1 MANKYVN
8 NDLYY
13 TKSLMVKITEKQKMM
28 MSIMVDILGESRS
41 QIVRRLLM
49 VEAKKVAAQLEGEE
63 LELWIDL
70 INQIEKEE
78 DYHEIVVGDAISQ
91 GMKEAYFERT
101 GEVLGYDDETTM
113 KTNADK
119 QRVWQR
125 NYRAKKKMEKLKELK
140 EEHGFTFISATHRRG
155 RHG

>member
-1 MANKYVN
+1 MASKYVK

-13 TKSLMVKITEKQKMM
+13 TKNLMVKITEKQKMM

-41 QIVRRLLM
+41 QIVRRLLI

-63 LELWIDL
+63 LEPWIDL

-125 NYRAKKKMEKLKELK
+125 NYRAKKKMQKLKELK
-140 EEHGFTFISATHRRG
+140 EEHGE
-155 RHG
+155 

>member
-1 MANKYVN
+1 MASKYVK

-13 TKSLMVKITEKQKMM
+13 TKNLMVKITEKQKMM

-41 QIVRRLLM
+41 QIVRRLLI

-78 DYHEIVVGDAISQ
+78 DYHEIVVGEAISQ

-140 EEHGFTFISATHRRG
+140 EEHGDR
-155 RHG
+155 

>member
-1 MANKYVN
+1 MASKYVK

-13 TKSLMVKITEKQKMM
+13 TKNLMVKITEKQKMM

-78 DYHEIVVGDAISQ
+78 DYHEIVVGEAISQ
-91 GMKEAYFERT
+91 GMKESYYERT

-140 EEHGFTFISATHRRG
+140 EEHGE
-155 RHG
+155 

>member
-1 MANKYVN
+1 MASKYVK

-13 TKSLMVKITEKQKMM
+13 TKNLMVKITEKQKMM

-41 QIVRRLLM
+41 QIVRRLLI

-113 KTNADK
+113 RTNADK

-140 EEHGFTFISATHRRG
+140 EEYGDR
-155 RHG
+155 

>member
-49 VEAKKVAAQLEGEE
+49 VEAKRVAAQLEGEE

-78 DYHEIVVGDAISQ
+78 DYHEFVVGDAISQ

-140 EEHGFTFISATHRRG
+140 EEHGA
-155 RHG
+155 

>member
-1 MANKYVN
+1 MASKYVK

-13 TKSLMVKITEKQKMM
+13 TKNLMVKITEKQKMM

-41 QIVRRLLM
+41 QIVRRLLI

-91 GMKEAYFERT
+91 GMKEAYVERT

-113 KTNADK
+113 RTNADK

-140 EEHGFTFISATHRRG
+140 EEHGE
-155 RHG
+155 

>member
-78 DYHEIVVGDAISQ
+78 DYHEFVVGDAISQ

-125 NYRAKKKMEKLKELK
+125 NYRAKKKIEKLKALQ
-140 EEHGFTFISATHRRG
+140 EEYGTS
-155 RHG
+155 

>member
-1 MANKYVN
+1 MASKYVK

-13 TKSLMVKITEKQKMM
+13 TKNLMVKITEKQKMM

-41 QIVRRLLM
+41 QIVRRLLI

-101 GEVLGYDDETTM
+101 GEALGYDDETTM

-140 EEHGFTFISATHRRG
+140 EEHGE
-155 RHG
+155 

>member
-28 MSIMVDILGESRS
+28 MGIMVDILGESRS

-49 VEAKKVAAQLEGEE
+49 TEAKKCAANLEGEE
-63 LELWIDL
+63 LELWVEL

-78 DYHEIVVGDAISQ
+78 DYHEFAVGEAVSE
-91 GMKEAYFERT
+91 GMKKAYFERT
-101 GEVLGYDDETTM
+101 GKELGYDDEANL
-113 KTNADK
+113 KTLADK
-119 QRVWQR
+119 NRVWQR
-125 NYRAKKKMEKLKELK
+125 HYRAKKKMEKLKALQ
-140 EEHGFTFISATHRRG
+140 EEHGE
-155 RHG
+155 

>member
-1 MANKYVN
+1 MASKYVK

-13 TKSLMVKITEKQKMM
+13 TKNLMVKITEKQKMM

-41 QIVRRLLM
+41 QIVRRLLI

-63 LELWIDL
+63 LELWIDI

-140 EEHGFTFISATHRRG
+140 EEHGE
-155 RHG
+155 

>member
-8 NDLYY
+8 NSTYY
-13 TKSLMVKITEKQKMM
+13 TKNVMVKITEKQRLMLSLM
-28 MSIMVDILGESRS
+28 TDILGENRS

-49 VEAKKVAAQLEGEE
+49 VEAKKVAAQLDGEE
-63 LELWIDL
+63 LELWVDL
-70 INQIEKEE
+70 INQIDKEE
-78 DYHEIVVGDAISQ
+78 DFHEFEVGEAISQ

-101 GEVLGYDDETTM
+101 GKTLGYDDETTM

-125 NYRAKKKMEKLKELK
+125 NYRAKQKFNKIKELEKLYED
-140 EEHGFTFISATHRRG
+140 
-155 RHG
+155 

>member
-1 MANKYVN
+1 MANRYVN

-13 TKSLMVKITEKQKMM
+13 TKNLMVKITDKQKMM

-63 LELWIDL
+63 LELWIEL

-78 DYHEIVVGDAISQ
+78 DYHEIVVGEAISQ
-91 GMKEAYFERT
+91 GMKESYYERT

-113 KTNADK
+113 KTASDK

-125 NYRAKKKMEKLKELK
+125 NYRAKKKMQKLKELK
-140 EEHGFTFISATHRRG
+140 EEHGE
-155 RHG
+155 

>member
-8 NDLYY
+8 NSTYY
-13 TKSLMVKITEKQKMM
+13 TMNVMVKITEKQRLMLSLM
-28 MSIMVDILGESRS
+28 TDILGENRS

-49 VEAKKVAAQLEGEE
+49 VEAKKVAAQLDGEE
-63 LELWIDL
+63 LELWVDL
-70 INQIEKEE
+70 INQIDKEE
-78 DYHEIVVGDAISQ
+78 DFHEFEVGEAISQ

-101 GEVLGYDDETTM
+101 GKALGYDDETTM

-125 NYRAKKKMEKLKELK
+125 NYRAKQKFNKIKELEKLYED
-140 EEHGFTFISATHRRG
+140 
-155 RHG
+155 

>member
-1 MANKYVN
+1 MASKYVK

-13 TKSLMVKITEKQKMM
+13 TKNLMVKITEKQKMM

-63 LELWIDL
+63 LELWIEL

-78 DYHEIVVGDAISQ
+78 DYHEIVVGEAISQ
-91 GMKEAYFERT
+91 GMKESYYERT

-125 NYRAKKKMEKLKELK
+125 NYRAKKKMQKLKELK
-140 EEHGFTFISATHRRG
+140 EEHGE
-155 RHG
+155 

>member
-1 MANKYVN
+1 MASKYVK

-13 TKSLMVKITEKQKMM
+13 TKNLMVKITEKQKMM

-41 QIVRRLLM
+41 QIVRRLLI

-125 NYRAKKKMEKLKELK
+125 NYRAKKKMEKRKELK
-140 EEHGFTFISATHRRG
+140 EEHGE
-155 RHG
+155 

>member
-1 MANKYVN
+1 MGSKYVK

-13 TKSLMVKITEKQKMM
+13 TKNLMVKITEKQKMM

-41 QIVRRLLM
+41 QIVRRLLI

-113 KTNADK
+113 RTNADK

-140 EEHGFTFISATHRRG
+140 EEHGE
-155 RHG
+155 

>member
-1 MANKYVN
+1 MANRYVK

-13 TKSLMVKITEKQKMM
+13 TKNLMVKITEKQKMM

-78 DYHEIVVGDAISQ
+78 DYHEIVVGEAISQ
-91 GMKEAYFERT
+91 GMKESYYERT

-113 KTNADK
+113 KTASDK

-125 NYRAKKKMEKLKELK
+125 NYRAKKKMQKLKELK
-140 EEHGFTFISATHRRG
+140 EEHGE
-155 RHG
+155 

>member
-1 MANKYVN
+1 MGSKYVK

-13 TKSLMVKITEKQKMM
+13 TKNLMVKITEKQKMM

-41 QIVRRLLM
+41 QIVRRLLI

-140 EEHGFTFISATHRRG
+140 EEHGE
-155 RHG
+155 

>member
-1 MANKYVN
+1 MATKYVK
-8 NDLYY
+8 NDLDY
-13 TKSLMVKITEKQKMM
+13 TKNLMVKITEKQKMM

-41 QIVRRLLM
+41 QIVRRLLI

-63 LELWIDL
+63 LELWIAL

-140 EEHGFTFISATHRRG
+140 EEHGE
-155 RHG
+155 

>member
-1 MANKYVN
+1 MASKYVK

-13 TKSLMVKITEKQKMM
+13 TKNLMVKITEKQKMM
-28 MSIMVDILGESRS
+28 MSIMGDILGESRS
-41 QIVRRLLM
+41 QIDRRLLI

-140 EEHGFTFISATHRRG
+140 EEHGE
-155 RHG
+155 

>member
-1 MANKYVN
+1 MANRYVN

-13 TKSLMVKITEKQKMM
+13 TKNLMVKITEKQKMM

-63 LELWIDL
+63 LELWIEL

-78 DYHEIVVGDAISQ
+78 DYHEIVVGEAISQ
-91 GMKEAYFERT
+91 GMKESYYERT
-101 GEVLGYDDETTM
+101 CEVLGYDDETTM
-113 KTNADK
+113 KTASDK

-125 NYRAKKKMEKLKELK
+125 NYRAKKKMQKLKELK
-140 EEHGFTFISATHRRG
+140 EEHGE
-155 RHG
+155 

>member
-1 MANKYVN
+1 MGSKYVK

-13 TKSLMVKITEKQKMM
+13 TKNLMVKITEKQKMM

-41 QIVRRLLM
+41 QIVRRLLI

-78 DYHEIVVGDAISQ
+78 DYHEIVVGEAISQ

-140 EEHGFTFISATHRRG
+140 EEHGE
-155 RHG
+155 

>member
-1 MANKYVN
+1 MASKYVK

-13 TKSLMVKITEKQKMM
+13 TKNLMVKITEKQKMM

-41 QIVRRLLM
+41 QIVRRLLI

-113 KTNADK
+113 RTNADK

-125 NYRAKKKMEKLKELK
+125 NYRAKKKMEKLKGLK
-140 EEHGFTFISATHRRG
+140 EEHGE
-155 RHG
+155 

>member
-28 MSIMVDILGESRS
+28 IGIMVDILGESRS

-49 VEAKKVAAQLEGEE
+49 TEAKKCAANLEGEE
-63 LELWIDL
+63 LELWVEL

-78 DYHEIVVGDAISQ
+78 DYHEFAVGEAVSE
-91 GMKEAYFERT
+91 GMKKAYYERT
-101 GEVLGYDDETTM
+101 GEVLGYDDEANL
-113 KTNADK
+113 KTVADK
-119 QRVWQR
+119 NRVWQR
-125 NYRAKKKMEKLKELK
+125 HYRAKKKMEKLKTLQ
-140 EEHGFTFISATHRRG
+140 EEHGA
-155 RHG
+155 

>member
-1 MANKYVN
+1 MASKYVK

-13 TKSLMVKITEKQKMM
+13 TKNLMVKITEKQKMM

-41 QIVRRLLM
+41 QIVRRLLI

-125 NYRAKKKMEKLKELK
+125 NYRAKKKMEKFCTGMVEGPLAINSRWFFHK
-140 EEHGFTFISATHRRG
+140 
-155 RHG
+155 

>member
-28 MSIMVDILGESRS
+28 IGIMVDILGESRS

-49 VEAKKVAAQLEGEE
+49 TEAKKCAANLEGEE
-63 LELWIDL
+63 LELWVEL

-78 DYHEIVVGDAISQ
+78 DYHEFAVGEAVSE
-91 GMKEAYFERT
+91 GMKKAYYERT
-101 GEVLGYDDETTM
+101 GEVLGYDDEANL
-113 KTNADK
+113 KTIADK
-119 QRVWQR
+119 NRVWQR
-125 NYRAKKKMEKLKELK
+125 HYRAKKKMEKLKALQ
-140 EEHGFTFISATHRRG
+140 EEHGA
-155 RHG
+155 

>member
-1 MANKYVN
+1 MANRYVN

-13 TKSLMVKITEKQKMM
+13 TKNLMVKITEKQKMM

-63 LELWIDL
+63 LELWIEL

-78 DYHEIVVGDAISQ
+78 DYHEIVVGEAISQ
-91 GMKEAYFERT
+91 GMKESYYERT

-113 KTNADK
+113 RTTSDK

-125 NYRAKKKMEKLKELK
+125 NYRAKKKMQKLKELK
-140 EEHGFTFISATHRRG
+140 EEHGE
-155 RHG
+155 

>member
-1 MANKYVN
+1 MASKYVK

-13 TKSLMVKITEKQKMM
+13 TKNLMVKITGKQKMM

-41 QIVRRLLM
+41 QIVRRLLI

-140 EEHGFTFISATHRRG
+140 EEHGE
-155 RHG
+155 

>member
-1 MANKYVN
+1 MASKYVK

-13 TKSLMVKITEKQKMM
+13 TKNLMVKITEKQKMM

-41 QIVRRLLM
+41 QIVRRLLI

-125 NYRAKKKMEKLKELK
+125 NDRAKKKMEKIRELR
-140 EEHGFTFISATHRRG
+140 EEHGE
-155 RHG
+155 

>member
-1 MANKYVN
+1 MASKYVK

-13 TKSLMVKITEKQKMM
+13 TKNLMVKITEKQKMM

-41 QIVRRLLM
+41 QIVRRLLI

-140 EEHGFTFISATHRRG
+140 EEHGA
-155 RHG
+155 